1 VFLAQA
7 RHTCIITAMER
18 LTWPRE
24 DVAYAALT
32 LALTI
37 FAVAPLAYPG
47 YMQVHSGFVPIYNL
61 ADLARQPLNPGW
73 TPHVATGF
81 DPLRG
86 DGLLPYYLAVP
97 IVWLGGTPLA
107 GVKVIFGLGILLGAG
122 GMYAWLRRP
131 LGPAGATLAALVYTY
146 LPYHIAAVYV
156 RGAWGEAL
164 CLGLLPWA
172 LAATAAVV
180 GRHRDWILLMSL
192 TWTAVGLSQL
202 GLAAWGVLLGVAW
215 AAVSPW
221 AADPPSRQKQRGT
234 MSPQPSAPA
243 ATAFL
248 DSTRQMP
255 RGVGARQPRPYVAA
269 LLGILNAAI
278 LTFLAARLSF
288 PASPVEFG
296 DHFLYPAQLLSA
308 YWGFGASRPGWN
320 DGLALGFGMAAAGLT
335 MLTLWLAF
343 GAGRNSTAARPGS
356 AARAGESAE
365 GAELFVSAR
374 RARRLVEVLLLPA
387 LVLTLLLFSPTAFVW
402 QVTGLHYLLTYPWQ
416 LLGLIGL
423 CLAALAG
430 TAPKLDARLAAL
442 PAQATLILLTL
453 LASYSTL
460 EPRFTQYAPG
470 GGVLAAWDGDHVL
483 LLDYALAVDIPPA
496 AAGLGAAT
504 PERLPLADYGPPHP
518 GDRLH
523 LTLTWQATRPFER
536 DLKLFVHLLD
546 ASDASGRIVAQVDL
560 PAGAGAGPEGADY
573 FTSQWDPGQLIADD
587 VVITLPLDAP
597 PGPYRLAFGLY
608 DGDTLERLPVAGR
621 EDGRVVVGIGSKE

>member
-1 VFLAQA
+1 
-7 RHTCIITAMER
+7 MER

-47 YMQVHSGFVPIYNL
+47 TMQVHSGFVPIYNL
-61 ADLARQPLNPGW
+61 ADLARQPLTSGW

-86 DGLLPYYLAVP
+86 DGLLPYYLALP
-97 IVWLGGTPLA
+97 IVWLGGMPLA
-107 GVKVIFGLGILLGAG
+107 GVKIIFALGLLLGASG
-122 GMYAWLRRP
+122 VYAWLRRP
-131 LGPAGATLAALVYTY
+131 LGPVGATLAALVYTY

-172 LAATAAVV
+172 LAATQTRKGWRWGVLAALAWAV
-180 GRHRDWILLMSL
+180 
-192 TWTAVGLSQL
+192 VGLSQL
-202 GLAAWGVLLGVAW
+202 GLAVWGALLGVTW
-215 AAVSPW
+215 AVWSPW
-221 AADPPSRQKQRGT
+221 GVDPP
-234 MSPQPSAPA
+234 SPQPSPSEGEGAAVPSPPGGEGRVRGEPWDVERIFKRGPA
-243 ATAFL
+243 LSILAGLGGLA
-248 DSTRQMP
+248 
-255 RGVGARQPRPYVAA
+255 VAIA
-269 LLGILNAAI
+269 
-278 LTFLAARLSF
+278 LTFLAGRFSF
-288 PASPVEFG
+288 PASPVEFA

-320 DGLALGFGMAAAGLT
+320 DGLALGFGVAAAGLA

-343 GAGRNSTAARPGS
+343 GAGRSSTAENADTCPT
-356 AARAGESAE
+356 AGAG
-365 GAELFVSAR
+365 GAELFMSAQR
-374 RARRLVEVLLLPA
+374 TRRLIMALFAPA
-387 LVLTLLLFSPTAFVW
+387 LVLTLLLFSPIALLW

-416 LLGLIGL
+416 LLGLVGL

-430 TAPKLDARLAAL
+430 AAPKLDARLATL
-442 PAQATLILLTL
+442 PAQAVLILFTL
-453 LASYSTL
+453 LASYNTL
-460 EPRFTQYAPG
+460 EPRFTPYAPG
-470 GGVLAAWDGDHVL
+470 GGPLAAWDGNHVL
-483 LLDYALAVDIPPA
+483 LLGYTLGVDISPA
-496 AAGLGAAT
+496 AAGLGAPT
-504 PERLPLADYGPPHP
+504 PEWLPLADYGPPHP

-546 ASDASGRIVAQVDL
+546 TSDRIVAQIDP

-573 FTSQWDPGQLIADD
+573 FTSQWDPGQLIAAD
-587 VVITLPLDAP
+587 VVIALPLDAP

-621 EDGRVVVGIGSKE
+621 EDGRVVVDVGSKE

>member
-1 VFLAQA
+1 LPSRSLLIDPFVFLAQA

-86 DGLLPYYLAVP
+86 DGLLPYYLALP

-107 GVKVIFGLGILLGAG
+107 GVKIVFALGILLGAG

-172 LAATAAVV
+172 LAATTVV
-180 GRHRDWILLMSL
+180 AGGRRDWTALMSL

-215 AAVSPW
+215 AVVSPW

-234 MSPQPSAPA
+234 MSPQPSDPA

-255 RGVGARQPRPYVAA
+255 RGVGARLPRPYVAA

-278 LTFLAARLSF
+278 LTFLTARFSF
-288 PASPVEFG
+288 PASPIGFG

-320 DGLALGFGMAAAGLT
+320 DGLALGFGMAAAGLA

-343 GAGRNSTAARPGS
+343 GAGRDSIAD
-356 AARAGESAE
+356 SAE
-365 GAELFVSAR
+365 SAELFVP
-374 RARRLVEVLLLPA
+374 ARRLVGALLLPA
-387 LVLTLLLFSPTAFVW
+387 LALTLLLFAPTAFVW

-430 TAPKLDARLAAL
+430 AAPRLDARLAAL

-470 GGVLAAWDGDHVL
+470 GGPLAAWDGDHVL

-496 AAGLGAAT
+496 AAGLGAPT
-504 PERLPLADYGPPHP
+504 PEWLPLADYGPPHP

-523 LTLTWQATRPFER
+523 LNLTWQATRPFER

-546 ASDASGRIVAQVDL
+546 TSDRIVAQVDL

-608 DGDTLERLPVAGR
+608 DGDTLQRLPVAGR
-621 EDGRVVVGIGSKE
+621 EDGRVIVDVGSRE